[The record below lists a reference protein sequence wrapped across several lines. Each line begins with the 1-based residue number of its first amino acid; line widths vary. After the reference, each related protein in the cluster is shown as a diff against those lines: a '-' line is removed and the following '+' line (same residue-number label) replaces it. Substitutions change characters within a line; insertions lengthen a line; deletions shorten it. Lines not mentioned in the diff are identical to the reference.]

1 MSKYF
6 AFLRA
11 INVGGHVVKM
21 EQLRDLFGSMGFA
34 KVETFI
40 ASGNVI
46 FESKSDDAKALER
59 RIETSLHKAL
69 GYEVS
74 VFLRT
79 LDELQRIAKHRVFS
93 EADLN
98 VKENTLFVG
107 FIAAK
112 AAKASA
118 QRVES
123 LATDVDQLKVHD
135 REVYWLLHTRF
146 SESKISGALLE
157 KTLSTKATFRNMNT
171 IRRLVAKYSD
181 RK

>member
-1 MSKYF
+1 MSRYF

-21 EQLRDLFGSMGFA
+21 EQLRDLFDSMDFA

-46 FESKSDDAKALER
+46 FESKSDDTRLLER
-59 RIETSLHKAL
+59 RIETFLHKAL
-69 GYEVS
+69 GYEVA

-79 LDELQRIAKHRVFS
+79 LDDLHRIAKYRAVS

-98 VKENTLFVG
+98 AEENTLFVG

-112 AAKASA
+112 TAKATA
-118 QRVES
+118 QRVEA
-123 LATDVDQLKVHD
+123 LRTDVDEIKVHN
-135 REVYWLLHTRF
+135 REVYWLCCTRF
-146 SESKISGALLE
+146 SESRISGALLE
-157 KTLSTKATFRNMNT
+157 KTLATKVTFRNVNT
-171 IRRLVAKYSD
+171 IRRLIMKYS
-181 RK
+181 